1 MKFFRSLALGI
12 ASSGVFVVCAVSTN
26 AQSVSMSSLLSEM
39 TDRGSVARTPSP
51 AFTLKQVSSHDIS
64 KRDPG
69 DPVTWHSNHDSE
81 QFIRTEIHNVRREW
95 VIMDAAGPGAITR
108 FWLPLDP
115 SHDRQIIRF
124 YLDGSPQPAI
134 SAKYNDLLAGRAFV
148 HPPFAFVAWDEM
160 DLRHE
165 VTSAPRIQRGVAGDL
180 YLPIPFAKSI
190 KVTLDEIPFY
200 YIINYRE
207 YVAGTKVR
215 SFSREEYNNASAI
228 LNKTSE
234 TLLSRPELTSSNPL
248 STIPSLGSIS
258 AKLAAGPA
266 AVCKIKI
273 NLDKR
278 NTDQI
283 RSTVL
288 EAEFDGEATVFCP
301 LSELSGCGP
310 RMHANHDWYRS
321 VTANGNIE
329 LRFVMPY
336 RSTGTISL
344 HNLARVPVSASLTAE
359 TENWKWSPTSMHFHA
374 SWRAEH
380 DLKTRPMSDWNY
392 LQFEG
397 IGRYIG
403 DTLSVWSPV
412 GEWYGEGDERIYLNG
427 ETFPAH
433 IGTGTEDYYGYA
445 WGMADYFSSPFISTP
460 ARDIQDRGNWRGY
473 TTTSRLRLL
482 DSIPVVSG
490 LKFDME
496 IWNWADTKVDYAVA
510 SFWYALPNAKH
521 NRTLLPIEAAYPLR
535 PMPAIPGVIHIDGAI
550 ECETAPAIS
559 STPDLV
565 LEQQTSGLID
575 GGWSGGKQL
584 FVQAQHVGDF
594 VELIIPSKSQIPVE
608 VTLYATKSHD
618 YGILRF
624 SLNGKACNLD
634 FDGYAPSAH
643 SVGPVIIGTVLP
655 RDGKIVLKV
664 EVVGTNPES
673 KGKRYY
679 FGLDCVT
686 LKPTL

>member
-1 MKFFRSLALGI
+1 MKFFSRLALGV
-12 ASSGVFVVCAVSTN
+12 AALGVLAVSAISTS

-39 TDRGSVARTPSP
+39 TDRDSVARTASP
-51 AFTLKQVSSHDIS
+51 AFTLNQVSSHDIT

-81 QFIRTEIHNVRREW
+81 QFIRTEIHKGRREW

-115 SHDRQIIRF
+115 SHDKQIIRF
-124 YLDGSPQPAI
+124 YLDGSPQPVIA
-134 SAKYNDLLAGRAFV
+134 AKYNDLLAGRAFV
-148 HPPFAFVAWDEM
+148 HPPFAFVAWDEL

-165 VTSAPRIQRGVAGDL
+165 LTSVPRTQRGVAGDL
-180 YLPIPFAKSI
+180 YLPIPFSKSI

-207 YVAGTKVR
+207 YVAGTKVK
-215 SFSREEYNNASAI
+215 SFSLDEYNNASAI

-234 TLLSRPELTSSNPL
+234 TLLIRPELTSSNPL
-248 STIPSLGSIS
+248 STVPSQGSIS
-258 AKLAAGPA
+258 VKLPAGPA
-266 AVCKIKI
+266 AVCKIRI

-278 NTDQI
+278 NADKI

-288 EAEFDGEATVFCP
+288 EAEFDGEETVFCP
-301 LSELSGCGP
+301 VSELSGCGP
-310 RMHANHDWYRS
+310 RMHANHDWYRT
-321 VTANGNIE
+321 VTANGDIE

-336 RSTGTISL
+336 RSTATISL
-344 HNLARVPVSASLTAE
+344 HNLASVPVSASITTE
-359 TENWKWSPTSMHFHA
+359 TEKWKWSPTSMHFHA

-427 ETFPAH
+427 DTFPAH

-482 DSIPVVSG
+482 DTIPVTNG
-490 LKFDME
+490 FKFDME
-496 IWNWADTKVDYAVA
+496 IWNWADTKVDYAA
-510 SFWYALPNAKH
+510 ATYWYALPGSRD
-521 NRTLLPIEAAYPLR
+521 NRPKQPTEAATMLR
-535 PMPAIPGVIHIDGAI
+535 PVPPTPGVIHIDGAI
-550 ECETAPAIS
+550 ECETADAAA
-559 STPDLV
+559 STPGLV
-565 LEQQTSGLID
+565 LEQQTSGLIE

-584 FVQAQHVGDF
+584 FVQAQHIGDF
-594 VELIIPSKSQIPVE
+594 VELVIPSKSQQPVE
-608 VTLYATKSHD
+608 LSLYATKSHD

-624 SLNGKACNLD
+624 SLNGKANSTD

-643 SVGPVIIGTVLP
+643 SVGPYVIGTVTP
-655 RDGKIVLKV
+655 RDGKILLKV

-686 LKPTL
+686 LKPAL